1 MKRIQTTIDEYIYT
15 NDDDVIDGREELEEG
30 KVYKESDFNRII
42 EIEAREKMR
51 VKLMLDSI
59 NHNEKTL
66 VFCANQNHAAKIR
79 NYINQAVPNPP
90 IDYCVRVTADDGQ
103 EGETYL
109 RQFQDNEKNIPTILT
124 TSQKLSTGVDALN
137 IRNIVLMRPINTMIE
152 FKQIIGRGTR
162 LFEGKSF
169 FTIVDFVNAYHHFV
183 DPDWDGEPVEPEGG
197 GGGTTG
203 TPPEPLDQMEEEGG
217 DGPKKKK
224 IKIKLSDNKEREIQ
238 SMSQTMFYYE
248 GQAVSAT
255 EFIEKLFKTL
265 NLPDFFKDEEELR
278 KIWSSPVTRAE
289 LLKKLEGNGFS
300 VADIK
305 SLQELINA
313 ENSDLFDVL
322 EYIAYAKQPISREDR
337 AIKAEDHVYEGLN
350 DKQRDFIEFVLGK
363 YIEGG
368 VEELDIKRLPDHINL
383 KYKSL
388 HDGEKELGNPE
399 IINKTFV
406 DFQKHLYLE

>member
-1 MKRIQTTIDEYIYT
+1 MEGRVLKFTDDIDNIE
-15 NDDDVIDGREELEEG
+15 DFID
-30 KVYKESDFNRII
+30 
-42 EIEAREKMR
+42 
-51 VKLMLDSI
+51 
-59 NHNEKTL
+59 
-66 VFCANQNHAAKIR
+66 
-79 NYINQAVPNPP
+79 
-90 IDYCVRVTADDGQ
+90 
-103 EGETYL
+103 
-109 RQFQDNEKNIPTILT
+109 
-124 TSQKLSTGVDALN
+124 
-137 IRNIVLMRPINTMIE
+137 IVLQRENNEIY
-152 FKQIIGRGTR
+152 
-162 LFEGKSF
+162 L
-169 FTIVDFVNAYHHFV
+169 
-183 DPDWDGEPVEPEGG
+183 
-197 GGGTTG
+197 
-203 TPPEPLDQMEEEGG
+203 
-217 DGPKKKK
+217 KKK

-238 SMSQTMFYYE
+238 SMSQTMFYHE

-388 HDGEKELGNPE
+388 HDGEKELGDPE

-406 DFQKHLYLE
+406 DFQKYLYLEN